1 MKKKKK
7 KEKRKKNN
15 RNKKRILQIKN
26 VSLMT
31 KWGIFVGGVLLNRD
45 SKPCQ
50 STPGGSGLDLGSTTA
65 TILTPDMPV
74 APIPTGV
81 AGPLPESIVRF
92 VLRHSS
98 LSFQEIFGDAWCS
111 RF

>member
-1 MKKKKK
+1 
-7 KEKRKKNN
+7 
-15 RNKKRILQIKN
+15 
-26 VSLMT
+26 MT
-31 KWGIFVGGVLLNRD
+31 KWGIFVSGVLLNRD

-74 APIPTGV
+74 APIPMGV
-81 AGPLPESIVRF
+81 AGPQPESIVRY

-98 LSFQEIFGDAWCS
+98 LSFQEIFSDAWCS